1 MLATLVNMNASS
13 VVFICDFQLTSDIE
27 YLSSYIV
34 VVHFNLLFGK
44 LLCRNTCSGSFLI
57 LKFVICYELE
67 AFFVCSRYNTL
78 SDIWLAYFHLYI
90 YSVGCLF
97 FLGHI
102 FFSFLMV
109 SCGSNPKPGTY
120 FANALSLN

>member
-34 VVHFNLLFGK
+34 VVVHFNLLFGK
-44 LLCRNTCSGSFLI
+44 LLRRNACSGSFLI

-67 AFFVCSRYNTL
+67 AFFVCSRYNAL
-78 SDIWLAYFHLYI
+78 SDI
-90 YSVGCLF
+90 
-97 FLGHI
+97 
-102 FFSFLMV
+102 
-109 SCGSNPKPGTY
+109 
-120 FANALSLN
+120 